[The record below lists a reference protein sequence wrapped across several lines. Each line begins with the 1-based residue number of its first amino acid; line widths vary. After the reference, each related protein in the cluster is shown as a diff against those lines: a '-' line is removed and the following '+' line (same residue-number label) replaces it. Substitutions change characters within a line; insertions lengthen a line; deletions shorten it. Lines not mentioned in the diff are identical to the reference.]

1 MNVEMIDKALSSTDD
16 GQALLLSI
24 DDSVAAWMADSA
36 LDGDELKELLAFE
49 AHSRHLIESE
59 VIPESEKGAN
69 VYDTFPGA
77 THVMLG
83 WLHLVDLVLSLEVQL
98 KPFKVS
104 DTAKS
109 IIGTPASHFVM
120 RKLANFPYLY
130 ESAGFKTSAALIYLG
145 MSDVEEVNH
154 LLDVM
159 TETNQEYGDEVG
171 WCVGDMEDAI
181 HGVGGKGPA
190 LLPMHEFLKMMEESQ
205 SKDYHK
211 HYRSVPQTL
220 LDQGFVSATW
230 ATDLDLKM
238 VHLLF
243 GENTVSI
250 SHEKTGTRYIRRED
264 VSAIVLGSATER
276 QHSGFSHT
284 DYHKWT
290 MDIYTH
296 SGAIHHY
303 RMTLSSGN
311 KDANPQRERLTKV
324 FNEVGKYY
332 PVTSSGHHSVSESGY
347 QTTMSYWF

>member
-1 MNVEMIDKALSSTDD
+1 MNVELIDKSLVSKDE
-16 GQALLLSI
+16 GHALLLAI
-24 DDSVAAWMADSA
+24 DESVAAWMADSA
-36 LDGDELKELLAFE
+36 LDGDELKEVLALE
-49 AHSRHLIESE
+49 VHARKLIEST
-59 VIPESEKGAN
+59 VIPESEKGSN
-69 VYDTFPGA
+69 VYEIYPGA
-77 THVMLG
+77 MHLMLG
-83 WLHLVDLVLSLEVQL
+83 WLHLVDLVISLEVSL

-104 DTAKS
+104 ETADS

-120 RKLANFPYLY
+120 RRLANFPYLY
-130 ESAGFKTSAALIYLG
+130 ESAGFKTSAALLYLG

-154 LLDVM
+154 LIDVM

-181 HGVGGKGPA
+181 HGGPGKAPG
-190 LLPMHEFLKMMEESQ
+190 LLPVHEFLKMMEESQ
-205 SKDYHK
+205 TSDYHK

-243 GENTVSI
+243 AENTISI

-290 MDIYTH
+290 LDIYTH
-296 SGAIHHY
+296 SGAIYHY

-347 QTTMSYWF
+347 QTTMTYWF

>member
-1 MNVEMIDKALSSTDD
+1 MNVELIDKSLISKDE
-16 GQALLLSI
+16 GHALLLAI
-24 DDSVAAWMADSA
+24 DESVAAWMADSA
-36 LDGDELKELLAFE
+36 LDGDELKEVLALE
-49 AHSRHLIESE
+49 AHARKLIEST
-59 VIPESEKGAN
+59 VIPESEKGSN
-69 VYDTFPGA
+69 VYEIYPGA
-77 THVMLG
+77 MHLMLG
-83 WLHLVDLVLSLEVQL
+83 WLHLVDLVISLEVSL

-104 DTAKS
+104 ETADS

-120 RKLANFPYLY
+120 RRLANFPYLY
-130 ESAGFKTSAALIYLG
+130 ESAGFKTSAALLYLG

-154 LLDVM
+154 LIDVM

-181 HGVGGKGPA
+181 HGGPGKAPG
-190 LLPMHEFLKMMEESQ
+190 LLPVHEFLKMMEESQ
-205 SKDYHK
+205 TSDYHK

-243 GENTVSI
+243 AENTISI
-250 SHEKTGTRYIRRED
+250 SHVKTGTRYIRRED

-290 MDIYTH
+290 LDIYTH
-296 SGAIHHY
+296 SGAIYHY

-347 QTTMSYWF
+347 QTTMTYWF